1 MAKFL
6 VIIELVLLVYCL
18 IDCIQTDPADVR
30 TLPKPIWALLI
41 IVLPLFGGVGWLLAG
56 KPERGTVAARGTMWP
71 SAPASGASSY
81 ERPPAPR
88 GPDDDPDFLRSLHPH
103 DAEHERE
110 LQRWEE
116 DLAERE
122 RKLRDGEQPPDRPS
136 DAAS

>member
-1 MAKFL
+1 MAKFF

-56 KPERGTVAARGTMWP
+56 KPERGTVPARQRPWPTASTGGTTGYGR
-71 SAPASGASSY
+71 SI
-81 ERPPAPR
+81 PPK
-88 GPDDDPDFLRSLHPH
+88 GPDDDPDFLRSLHP
-103 DAEHERE
+103 DAEHEQE
-110 LQRWEE
+110 LKRWED
-116 DLAERE
+116 DLRERE

-136 DAAS
+136 DAPS

>member
-30 TLPKPIWALLI
+30 TLPKPLWAVLI

-56 KPERGTVAARGTMWP
+56 KPERGTVGAGRTSSWPAAPTSEARRP
-71 SAPASGASSY
+71 NRSAPL
-81 ERPPAPR
+81 
-88 GPDDDPDFLRSLHPH
+88 GPDDDPDFLRSLHP
-103 DAEHERE
+103 DAEHEQE
-110 LQRWEE
+110 LKRWED
-116 DLAERE
+116 DLRERE

-136 DAAS
+136 DAPS